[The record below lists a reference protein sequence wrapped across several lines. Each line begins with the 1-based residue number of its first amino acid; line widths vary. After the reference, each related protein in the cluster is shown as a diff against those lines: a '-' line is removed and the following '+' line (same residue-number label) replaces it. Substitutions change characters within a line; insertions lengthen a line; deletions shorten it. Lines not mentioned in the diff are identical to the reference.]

1 MQLTCILDNF
11 VCSRMTKFGQD
22 FNGNQEK
29 MIKIFANE
37 QHKSA
42 KNWGKFP
49 HFAGGAEK
57 FDKMEPKIAKGAQH
71 KLKIVVLCAV
81 EIL

>member
-1 MQLTCILDNF
+1 ME
-11 VCSRMTKFGQD
+11 
-22 FNGNQEK
+22 NQEK
-29 MIKIFANE
+29 MIKIFADE
-37 QHKSA
+37 RHKRTN
-42 KNWGKFP
+42 NWGKSP

-71 KLKIVVLCAV
+71 KLKIVALCAV